1 MRRGGWGVKQRPS
14 PYGPGG
20 ETGYTAQEDLKSI
33 SRHTMG
39 EGRMVR
45 AGPPF
50 LRSLPLG
57 LLCSSVLGS
66 PPSSLSLFLGPIL
79 WPRLIPCSRLTTYFP
94 SQAMGIWPQGKR
106 GRWPLWLLQ
115 AVGASWGSRF
125 PLPALC
131 QGAFTERDESPWNDK
146 AACFSVVW
154 VLAREYSCQTIS
166 WRFVVF

>member
-1 MRRGGWGVKQRPS
+1 MDEAHILGGGKSKQIPS
-14 PYGPGG
+14 FCGEGG

-79 WPRLIPCSRLTTYFP
+79 WPRLIPCSRLTIYLFP
-94 SQAMGIWPQGKR
+94 FSGNGNLASGEKGAMTTLASSGCT
-106 GRWPLWLLQ
+106 
-115 AVGASWGSRF
+115 GASWGSGF
-125 PLPALC
+125 PLSALC
-131 QGAFTERDESPWNDK
+131 QGAFTEGDESPWNGK
-146 AACFSVVW
+146 VTWFSIV
-154 VLAREYSCQTIS
+154 
-166 WRFVVF
+166 